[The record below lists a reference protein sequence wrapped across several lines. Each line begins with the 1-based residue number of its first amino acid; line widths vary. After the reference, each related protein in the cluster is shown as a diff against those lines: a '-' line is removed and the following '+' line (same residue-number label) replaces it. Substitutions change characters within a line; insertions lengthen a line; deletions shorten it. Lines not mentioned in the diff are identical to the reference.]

1 MGYRMKLFE
10 SLRIALRSIGANKL
24 RSALTMLGMIIG
36 VGAVVALMAIGQGA
50 QASITSQIQG
60 IGSNLLFI
68 SPGAQQQGGVS
79 QAAGTRPTLTYQDA
93 VAIAGSDAA
102 PEIAG
107 VAPED
112 STGIQVIVNGQNVR
126 TRLTGT
132 TPDYQEVR
140 NFHVASGDFFDQSQL
155 DSAASVAVLGS
166 NVTQNLFGDG
176 DPIGQT
182 IAVSTGGRRVN
193 LRILGVMESKGSQA
207 LGNQDDAVF
216 VPLTTLQ
223 RKIEVSRTATG
234 SQNVQQIN
242 VSLVDDKKATRDAAV
257 AAIGDLLRQRHR
269 VNQDD
274 FTIRSQEDLLQTA
287 NQVTGVL
294 TIFLGGV
301 AGISLVV
308 GGIGI
313 MNIMI
318 VSVTERTREIGIRKA
333 VGAKRLDILLQF
345 MVEALVLSL
354 IGGGAGVAMGMG
366 IARLVGLARFNGSAI
381 NALVTPGSILL
392 AFGVSA
398 AIGLFFGIYPAM
410 RASRL
415 HPIDALRYE

>member
-1 MGYRMKLFE
+1 MNLFA

-36 VGAVVALMAIGQGA
+36 VGSVVALVAIGSGA

-68 SPGAQQQGGVS
+68 SPGAQQQGGVA

-93 VAIAGSDAA
+93 VAIAASDAA
-102 PEIAG
+102 PLIAG

-112 STGIQVIVNGQNVR
+112 TTAVQVIVNGQNAR

-132 TPDYQEVR
+132 TPDYQLVR
-140 NFHVASGDFFDQSQL
+140 NFHVASGDFFDQAQM
-155 DSAASVAVLGS
+155 DSAASVAVLGNTTAQ
-166 NVTQNLFGDG
+166 NVFGDG
-176 DPIGQT
+176 DPINQMV
-182 IAVSTGGRRVN
+182 AVSMGTRRIN
-193 LRILGVMESKGSQA
+193 LRVIGIMEKKGSQA
-207 LGNQDDAVF
+207 LGNQDDVIF

-223 RKIEVSRTATG
+223 KKIEVSRTASG
-234 SQNVQQIN
+234 SQNVQQIS

-257 AAIGDLLRQRHR
+257 ATIGALLDDRHK
-269 VNQDD
+269 VVQDD
-274 FTIRSQEDLLQTA
+274 FTIRSQEDILQTA
-287 NQVTGVL
+287 TQVTGVL
-294 TIFLGGV
+294 TLFLGGV

-333 VGAKRLDILLQF
+333 VGAKRRDILTQF

-354 IGGGAGVAMGMG
+354 IGGAVG
-366 IARLVGLARFNGSAI
+366 VGLGIVLAQLAGRAQLNGSSI
-381 NALVTPGSILL
+381 NALVTPGSIVL

-398 AIGLFFGIYPAM
+398 AIGLFFGIYPAF
-410 RASRL
+410 RAARL